1 MNKSYLIVFVII
13 LLSSI
18 LLYDYISYL
27 NDEILYYKDVNK
39 IQGENI
45 NNLIKEKIFLE
56 EQLNIKELR
65 YNNTSESLR
74 ICQNEKENQMNMNE
88 KLMEQKGVNMN
99 PTLYGIKE
107 FLRKDKTDEN
117 KWTDDF
123 DCTEFS
129 NTLISNMINE
139 GKMFACTTELE
150 FGDSRGHIIVA
161 VNTSDYDLL
170 YIEPQTD
177 RIIVGSDLRVGINYC
192 DVVGWKCNW
201 NITSISSCFEHR
213 P

>member
-1 MNKSYLIVFVII
+1 MKKSYLVVLMIISVI
-13 LLSSI
+13 SI
-18 LLYDYISYL
+18 LLYNYISYL
-27 NDEILYYKDVNK
+27 NDEILYYKDLNK

-99 PTLYGIKE
+99 PTFSEVKRFI
-107 FLRKDKTDEN
+107 DTDDTDEMD
-117 KWTDDF
+117 WTDDF

-150 FGDSRGHIIVA
+150 FGDNRGHIIVA
-161 VNTSDYDLL
+161 VNTSDTGLIYV
-170 YIEPQTD
+170 EPQD
-177 RIIVGSDLRVGINYC
+177 DKIIYSINLGDNYC
-192 DVVGWKCNW
+192 DLVGWKCNW
-201 NITSISSCFEHR
+201 TIISISSCFEHR